1 MDIQLVLEVSAI
13 ATVISAI
20 ISYLTFRR
28 SSNLTYVT
36 HERKEWRE
44 AIRKIAED
52 LEKTPYE
59 NRDNVLVK
67 LKTRINAYGYDGKDE
82 VKDAHIWKLIER
94 MEKCEEAE
102 DYIPL
107 KKRMAFYLSALLK
120 YDWERSKKEVYG
132 NVLQFIGRIFA
143 VVAFALF
150 FIALVQQY
158 KENLFE
164 VLPDILIVLFL
175 LIWAVIVVSLCWKW
189 IELSKELN
197 TSKAYIKFGICSAIL
212 LGAFAKIA
220 FTIQENN
227 ENKYI
232 LAFLIAFLLFIGV
245 QLLVELQKM
254 QENIYYREFIRKYSI
269 NACRQMSRSI
279 EEKKI
284 MKIWIMNHYA
294 TQMFR
299 DKAGRHYWF
308 AKKLEEQGNEV
319 TVFCATTFL
328 NGDDEIDTKGKHWI
342 QKYDGQTKFVFV
354 KTPKSKGNGIDRIKN
369 MVMFYAR
376 LIPTG
381 KKLSKLEEK
390 PDVII
395 ASSVHPLT
403 MVAGLQIAKKLRVPC
418 ICEVRDLWPEAIFM
432 FGKAKENSILG
443 KILVTGEHW
452 IYKKA
457 DALIF
462 TKEGDTDYLKE
473 KGWTTEQ
480 GGDVDLKKCHY
491 INNGIDLEGFDHRI
505 TENRFTDEDLDDTTK
520 FNVIYA
526 GTIRPVNDV
535 GKILDCANIIAKRG
549 FTNIRFLIYGEGVE
563 LPKLQERVEKEQ
575 IKNVKLK
582 GFVDRKK
589 IPYILSR
596 SSINLLNYSQKQY
609 NWSRGNSSNKLF
621 EYMAS
626 GKPVLSTVRMNY
638 SIIQKYNCGSELEED
653 TPAALAEEIIRYY
666 EMPKEKYDEIGRN
679 ARNGAKEFD
688 FNVLTEKLM
697 SVIDEVMQ

>member
-227 ENKYI
+227 ENEYI
-232 LAFLIAFLLFIGV
+232 LAFLIVFLLFIGV

-254 QENIYYREFIRKYSI
+254 QENIYYREFIRKYDQKKCKDKRKI
-269 NACRQMSRSI
+269 NLKI
-279 EEKKI
+279 KKI
-284 MKIWIMNHYA
+284 LLIAVCLIPIVVLVFLIPRELYTEEHRLDILSLYISALSLSVAVFIAVLIYLKQRSDMNDEQEHRQNVALKSMRYAIEDGIQWILKTKEPKIPGASSTIKATMNQYQA
-294 TQMFR
+294 ELVDTLS
-299 DKAGRHYWF
+299 D
-308 AKKLEEQGNEV
+308 EEYNDMVRIVE
-319 TVFCATTFL
+319 
-328 NGDDEIDTKGKHWI
+328 
-342 QKYDGQTKFVFV
+342 
-354 KTPKSKGNGIDRIKN
+354 GIDASIHAYKN
-369 MVMFYAR
+369 
-376 LIPTG
+376 P
-381 KKLSKLEEK
+381 
-390 PDVII
+390 
-395 ASSVHPLT
+395 
-403 MVAGLQIAKKLRVPC
+403 
-418 ICEVRDLWPEAIFM
+418 
-432 FGKAKENSILG
+432 
-443 KILVTGEHW
+443 
-452 IYKKA
+452 
-457 DALIF
+457 
-462 TKEGDTDYLKE
+462 
-473 KGWTTEQ
+473 
-480 GGDVDLKKCHY
+480 
-491 INNGIDLEGFDHRI
+491 
-505 TENRFTDEDLDDTTK
+505 DLDDGNTPDYCSIIFRPWINLIRESEYGAFLERAVDYK
-520 FNVIYA
+520 ELLSESVIHLLNVLGDNYSFKDCKVIYDA
-526 GTIRPVNDV
+526 H
-535 GKILDCANIIAKRG
+535 K
-549 FTNIRFLIYGEGVE
+549 
-563 LPKLQERVEKEQ
+563 
-575 IKNVKLK
+575 
-582 GFVDRKK
+582 
-589 IPYILSR
+589 
-596 SSINLLNYSQKQY
+596 
-609 NWSRGNSSNKLF
+609 NKLF
-621 EYMAS
+621 EQDEGRIKIYDN
-626 GKPVLSTVRMNY
+626 G
-638 SIIQKYNCGSELEED
+638 ELVFD
-653 TPAALAEEIIRYY
+653 GMLN
-666 EMPKEKYDEIGRN
+666 RN
-679 ARNGAKEFD
+679 DKR
-688 FNVLTEKLM
+688 
-697 SVIDEVMQ
+697 